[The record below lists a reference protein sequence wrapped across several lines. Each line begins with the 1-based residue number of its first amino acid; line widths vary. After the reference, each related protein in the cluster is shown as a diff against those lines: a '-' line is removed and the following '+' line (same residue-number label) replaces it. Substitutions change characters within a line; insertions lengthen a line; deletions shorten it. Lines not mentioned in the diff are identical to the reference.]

1 MGEIHKK
8 PIILFDGICKLCNA
22 SVQFIIK
29 HDKKKCFLF
38 ASLQSDAAVKL
49 LLQDNIKKID
59 LESIVLIDDNRIY
72 RKSTA
77 VLRIVRK
84 LDGLWPILFV
94 FIIIPKSIRDMI
106 YEFIAKHRYQWF
118 GTMKTCSW
126 EPKENKNRFI

>member
-1 MGEIHKK
+1 MEEIHKK

-29 HDKKKCFLF
+29 HDKKKYFLF

-72 RKSTA
+72 KKSTA
-77 VLRIVRK
+77 VLRIARK

-106 YEFIAKHRYQWF
+106 YEFIAKYRYQWF